1 MKIKIYLLL
10 LLIALPFSIY
20 SQDDDG
26 LLLGKNQKQP
36 TAALYDLSNPL
47 GVNIEV
53 NIWGFVRFPGRYI
66 VPIKTT
72 FMDLMSYAGGPMES
86 SNLADIRI
94 IRNPVNISEKPKII
108 KLDYNDLF
116 WEDKISGVS
125 KVNPEL
131 QTGDVI
137 LILEE
142 KRYTFRDQVGFFL
155 PIFGTLIALS
165 TLILTIINSK

>member
-10 LLIALPFSIY
+10 LLIAVQFPVI

-26 LLLGKNQKQP
+26 LILGKNQKQP
-36 TAALYDLSNPL
+36 TAALYDLSNPT

-66 VPIKTT
+66 VPIKTS

-86 SNLADIRI
+86 SNLKDIRI
-94 IRNPVNISEKPKII
+94 IRNPVNSSEKPKVI

-116 WEDKISGVS
+116 WEDKISNVS
-125 KVNPEL
+125 KTNPEL

-142 KRYTFRDQVGFFL
+142 RKYSFREDVAFFM
-155 PIFGTLIALS
+155 PIFGALLSVVTLI
-165 TLILTIINSK
+165 ITITNIK

>member
-1 MKIKIYLLL
+1 M
-10 LLIALPFSIY
+10 IAVQFPVI

-26 LLLGKNQKQP
+26 LILGKNQKQP
-36 TAALYDLSNPL
+36 TAALYDLSNPT

-66 VPIKTT
+66 VPIKTS

-86 SNLADIRI
+86 SNLKDIRI
-94 IRNPVNISEKPKII
+94 IRNPVNSSEKPKVI

-116 WEDKISGVS
+116 WEDKISNVS
-125 KVNPEL
+125 KTNPEL

-142 KRYTFRDQVGFFL
+142 RKYSFREDVAFFM
-155 PIFGTLIALS
+155 PIFGALLSVVTLI
-165 TLILTIINSK
+165 ITITNIK